1 MLAAVLSRR
10 PPSPRLPMSNTS
22 ILTVLKSRRIWLL
35 VAVGFAS
42 GLPLWLTGVT
52 LSAWMKNEGVNLKT
66 IGVFSLVALPY
77 TIKVLWAPLLDRYT
91 LPFLGRRRGW
101 MLLTQVLLMGAISAM
116 GLVNPKDSPIAMA
129 LMALVVTFLS
139 ASQDIVADAWRTD
152 ILTPEERGLGTST
165 YVTGYR
171 LGMLVAG
178 ALALMLSDVI
188 GWPQTYHLMG
198 LLMGVGIIATLL
210 APEPTNVRPP
220 RNLVDAVVKPF
231 EDFFRRRFA
240 IPVLAFM
247 VLYKLGDAIAAS
259 MVTPFYIELGFSN
272 TEIGALSKGLGMLA
286 TIGGGLLGGV
296 VMVKLSMRRA
306 LYLFGIAQGL
316 TNLGFMTLAL
326 VGKNDLMLAT
336 AITID
341 NVCTGLGVTAFAAFA
356 MSLCHKSFSATQY
369 ALLSALGTLANR
381 LIGSVSGYLATWM
394 GWPTF
399 FAFTAAAAL
408 PALVLL
414 MFLPEDA
421 AQPATDEPAPD
432 LAAPAQASSVAV
444 AR

>member
-1 MLAAVLSRR
+1 MPNSSL
-10 PPSPRLPMSNTS
+10 
-22 ILTVLKSRRIWLL
+22 LTVLKSRRVWLL
-35 VAVGFAS
+35 MAVGFAS

-77 TIKVLWAPLLDRYT
+77 TFKVLWAPLMDRYT

-101 MLLTQVLLMGAISAM
+101 MLLTQVLLVGAISAM
-116 GLVNPKDSPIAMA
+116 GLVNPKDAPMAMA
-129 LMALVVTFLS
+129 CMAVVVTFLS

-152 ILTPEERGLGTST
+152 ILTMEERGLGNSL

-171 LGMLVAG
+171 MGMLVAG
-178 ALALMLSDVI
+178 GLAFILSDHL
-188 GWPQTYHLMG
+188 GWSRTYYVMG
-198 LLMGVGIIATLL
+198 LLMIVGVVATLL
-210 APEPTNVRPP
+210 APEPQSVRPP
-220 RNLVDAVVKPF
+220 RNLADAIVRPFVDY
-231 EDFFRRRFA
+231 FRREYA
-240 IPVLAFM
+240 LGVLAFL

-272 TEIGALSKGLGMLA
+272 TEIGALSKTLGMLA

-296 VMVKLSMRRA
+296 LMVKLSMRRA
-306 LYLFGIAQGL
+306 LFIFGAAQGL
-316 TNLGFMTLAL
+316 TNLAFMALAL
-326 VGKNDLMLAT
+326 VGKNDLMLAG
-336 AITID
+336 TIAVD
-341 NVCTGLGVTAFAAFA
+341 NVCTGLGVTAFAAFV

-369 ALLSALGTLANR
+369 ALLSALGTIANR

-399 FAFTAAAAL
+399 FAFTAAAAI

-414 MFLPEDA
+414 MFLPEHA
-421 AQPATDEPAPD
+421 AQPQEDEPPAPEA
-432 LAAPAQASSVAV
+432 LPPASSTAASVAV

>member
-1 MLAAVLSRR
+1 MPNSSL
-10 PPSPRLPMSNTS
+10 
-22 ILTVLKSRRIWLL
+22 LTVLKSRRVWLL
-35 VAVGFAS
+35 MAVGFAS

-66 IGVFSLVALPY
+66 IGIFSLVALPY
-77 TIKVLWAPLLDRYT
+77 TFKVLWAPLMDRYT

-101 MLLTQVLLMGAISAM
+101 MLLTQVLLMGAIAAM
-116 GLVNPKDSPIAMA
+116 GLVNPKDAPIAMA
-129 LMALVVTFLS
+129 CMTVVVTFLS

-152 ILTPEERGLGTST
+152 ILTLEERGLGNSM

-178 ALALMLSDVI
+178 GLAFILSDHL
-188 GWPQTYHLMG
+188 GWSRTYHVMG
-198 LLMGVGIIATLL
+198 LLMGVGVVATLL
-210 APEPTNVRPP
+210 APEPQSVKPP
-220 RNLVDAVVKPF
+220 RNLADAVVRPF
-231 EDFFRRRFA
+231 VDYFRREYA
-240 IPVLAFM
+240 LGVLAFL

-272 TEIGALSKGLGMLA
+272 TEIGALSKSLGMLA

-296 VMVKLSMRRA
+296 LMVKLSMRRA
-306 LYLFGIAQGL
+306 LFIFGAAQGL
-316 TNLGFMTLAL
+316 TNLAFMALAL
-326 VGKNDLMLAT
+326 VGKNDLMLAG
-336 AITID
+336 TIAVD
-341 NVCTGLGVTAFAAFA
+341 NVCTGLGVTAFAAFL

-369 ALLSALGTLANR
+369 ALLSALGTIANR

-399 FAFTAAAAL
+399 FAFTAAAAI

-414 MFLPEDA
+414 MFLPENA
-421 AQPATDEPAPD
+421 AQPKEDEPPAPE
-432 LAAPAQASSVAV
+432 AAPPASSSAASVAV

>member
-1 MLAAVLSRR
+1 MPNSSL
-10 PPSPRLPMSNTS
+10 
-22 ILTVLKSRRIWLL
+22 LTVLKSRRIWLL
-35 VAVGFAS
+35 MAVGFAS

-66 IGVFSLVALPY
+66 IGIFSLVALPY
-77 TIKVLWAPLLDRYT
+77 TFKVLWAPLMDRYT

-101 MLLTQVLLMGAISAM
+101 MLLTQVLLMGAIAAM
-116 GLVNPKDSPIAMA
+116 GLVNPKDTPIAMA
-129 LMALVVTFLS
+129 CMAVVVTFLS

-152 ILTPEERGLGTST
+152 ILTLEERGLGNSM

-178 ALALMLSDVI
+178 GLAFILSDQL
-188 GWPQTYHLMG
+188 GWSRTYYVMG
-198 LLMGVGIIATLL
+198 LLMGVGVVATLI
-210 APEPTNVRPP
+210 APEPQSVRPP
-220 RNLVDAVVKPF
+220 RNLLDAVVKPF
-231 EDFFRRRFA
+231 VDYFRREYA
-240 IPVLAFM
+240 LGVLAFL

-272 TEIGALSKGLGMLA
+272 TEIGALSKTLGMLA

-296 VMVKLSMRRA
+296 LMVKLSMRRA
-306 LYLFGIAQGL
+306 LFIFGAAQGL
-316 TNLGFMTLAL
+316 TNLAFLAL
-326 VGKNDLMLAT
+326 SLTGKNDLMLAA
-336 AITID
+336 AIAVD
-341 NVCTGLGVTAFAAFA
+341 NVCTGLGVTAFAAFV

-369 ALLSALGTLANR
+369 ALLSTMGTLANR

-399 FAFTAAAAL
+399 FAFTAAAAI
-408 PALVLL
+408 PGLVLL
-414 MFLPEDA
+414 MFLPENA
-421 AQPATDEPAPD
+421 AQPVDDEPPAPE
-432 LAAPAQASSVAV
+432 AMPPTAPTSSVAV

>member
-1 MLAAVLSRR
+1 
-10 PPSPRLPMSNTS
+10 MSNPS
-22 ILTVLKSRRIWLL
+22 LLTVLKSRRIWLL
-35 VAVGFAS
+35 MAVGFAS

-66 IGVFSLVALPY
+66 IGIFSLVALPY
-77 TIKVLWAPLLDRYT
+77 TFKVLWAPLMDRYT

-116 GLVNPKDSPIAMA
+116 GLVNPKDAPIAMA
-129 LMALVVTFLS
+129 CIAVVVTFLS

-152 ILTPEERGLGTST
+152 ILPMEERGLGNSM

-171 LGMLVAG
+171 VGMLVAG
-178 ALALMLSDVI
+178 GLAFVLSDLL
-188 GWPQTYHLMG
+188 GWSQTYYVMG
-198 LLMGVGIIATLL
+198 LLMGVGVVATLL
-210 APEPTNVRPP
+210 APEPQSVKPP
-220 RNLVDAVVKPF
+220 RNLLDAVVKPF
-231 EDFFRRRFA
+231 VDYFRREYA
-240 IPVLAFM
+240 LGVLAFL

-272 TEIGALSKGLGMLA
+272 TEIGALSKTLGMLA

-296 VMVKLSMRRA
+296 LMVKLSMRRA
-306 LYLFGIAQGL
+306 LFIFGAAQGL
-316 TNLGFMTLAL
+316 TNLGFLALSL

-336 AITID
+336 AIALD
-341 NVCTGLGVTAFAAFA
+341 NVCTGLGVMAFAAFL

-369 ALLSALGTLANR
+369 ALLSTMGTIANR
-381 LIGSVSGYLATWM
+381 LIGSVSGYLATWL

-399 FAFTAAAAL
+399 FAFTAAAAI

-414 MFLPEDA
+414 TFLPEHA
-421 AQPATDEPAPD
+421 ARPVEDEPPAPE
-432 LAAPAQASSVAV
+432 AMPPSAPASSVAV

>member
-1 MLAAVLSRR
+1 MPNSSL
-10 PPSPRLPMSNTS
+10 
-22 ILTVLKSRRIWLL
+22 LTVLKSRRVWLL
-35 VAVGFAS
+35 MAVGFAS

-66 IGVFSLVALPY
+66 IGIFSLVALPY
-77 TIKVLWAPLLDRYT
+77 TFKVLWAPLMDRYT

-101 MLLTQVLLMGAISAM
+101 MLLTQVLLMGAIAAM
-116 GLVNPKDSPIAMA
+116 GLVNPKDAPVAMA
-129 LMALVVTFLS
+129 CMAMVVTFLS

-152 ILTPEERGLGTST
+152 SLTTEERGLGNSL

-178 ALALMLSDVI
+178 GLAFILSDHL
-188 GWPQTYHLMG
+188 GWSRTYYVMG
-198 LLMGVGIIATLL
+198 VLMGVGVVATLL
-210 APEPTNVRPP
+210 APEPQSVRPP
-220 RNLVDAVVKPF
+220 RNLADAVVRPF
-231 EDFFRRRFA
+231 VDYFRREYA
-240 IPVLAFM
+240 LGVLAFL

-272 TEIGALSKGLGMLA
+272 TEIGALSKTLGMVA
-286 TIGGGLLGGV
+286 TIGGGLLGGLL
-296 VMVKLSMRRA
+296 MVKLSMRRA
-306 LYLFGIAQGL
+306 LFIFGAAQGL
-316 TNLGFMTLAL
+316 TNLAFLALAL
-326 VGKNDLMLAT
+326 VGKNDVLLAS
-336 AITID
+336 AITVD
-341 NVCTGLGVTAFAAFA
+341 NVCTGLGVTAFTAFL

-369 ALLSALGTLANR
+369 ALLSAMGTIANR

-399 FAFTAAAAL
+399 FGFTAAAAI

-414 MFLPEDA
+414 MFLPENA
-421 AQPATDEPAPD
+421 AQPVEEGPPSAPE
-432 LAAPAQASSVAV
+432 AMPPTAPSVAA

>member
-1 MLAAVLSRR
+1 MTN
-10 PPSPRLPMSNTS
+10 PSL
-22 ILTVLKSRRIWLL
+22 LTVLKSRRIWLL
-35 VAVGFAS
+35 MAVGFAS

-66 IGVFSLVALPY
+66 IGIFSLVALPY
-77 TIKVLWAPLLDRYT
+77 TFKVLWAPLMDRYT

-101 MLLTQVLLMGAISAM
+101 MLLTQVLLMGAIAAM

-129 LMALVVTFLS
+129 CLAVVVTFLS

-152 ILTPEERGLGTST
+152 ILTLEERGLGNSM

-171 LGMLVAG
+171 MGMLVAG
-178 ALALMLSDVI
+178 GLAFILSDQL
-188 GWPQTYHLMG
+188 GWSRTYYVMG
-198 LLMGVGIIATLL
+198 LLMSVGVVATLI
-210 APEPTNVRPP
+210 APEPQSVRPP
-220 RNLVDAVVKPF
+220 RNLLDAVVKPF
-231 EDFFRRRFA
+231 VDYFRREYA
-240 IPVLAFM
+240 LGVLAFL

-272 TEIGALSKGLGMLA
+272 TEIGALSKTLGMLA

-296 VMVKLSMRRA
+296 LMVKLSMRRA
-306 LYLFGIAQGL
+306 LFIFGAAQGL
-316 TNLGFMTLAL
+316 TNLAFLALAL
-326 VGKNDLMLAT
+326 VGKNDLMLAG
-336 AITID
+336 AIAVD
-341 NVCTGLGVTAFAAFA
+341 NVCTGLGVTAFAAFV

-369 ALLSALGTLANR
+369 ALLSTMGTIANR

-399 FAFTAAAAL
+399 FAFTAAAAI

-414 MFLPEDA
+414 TFLPEHA
-421 AQPATDEPAPD
+421 AQPMDDEPPAPE
-432 LAAPAQASSVAV
+432 AMPPTAPTSSVAV

>member
-1 MLAAVLSRR
+1 MPNSSL
-10 PPSPRLPMSNTS
+10 
-22 ILTVLKSRRIWLL
+22 LTVLKSRRIWLL
-35 VAVGFAS
+35 MAVGFAS

-66 IGVFSLVALPY
+66 IGIFSLVALPY
-77 TIKVLWAPLLDRYT
+77 TFKVLWAPLMDRYT

-101 MLLTQVLLMGAISAM
+101 MLLTQVLLMGAIAAM
-116 GLVNPKDSPIAMA
+116 GLVNPKDAPIAMA
-129 LMALVVTFLS
+129 CMAVVVTFLS

-152 ILTPEERGLGTST
+152 ILTLEERGLGNSL

-178 ALALMLSDVI
+178 GLAFVLSDQL
-188 GWPQTYHLMG
+188 GWSRTYYVMG
-198 LLMGVGIIATLL
+198 LLMGVGVVATLL
-210 APEPTNVRPP
+210 APEPQSVRPP
-220 RNLVDAVVKPF
+220 RNLLDAVVKPF
-231 EDFFRRRFA
+231 VDYFRREYA
-240 IPVLAFM
+240 LGVLAFL

-272 TEIGALSKGLGMLA
+272 TEIGALSKTLGMLA

-296 VMVKLSMRRA
+296 LMVKLSMRRA
-306 LYLFGIAQGL
+306 LFIFGAAQGL
-316 TNLGFMTLAL
+316 TNLAFLALAL
-326 VGKNDLMLAT
+326 VGKNDLMLAA
-336 AITID
+336 AITVD
-341 NVCTGLGVTAFAAFA
+341 NVCTGLGVTAFAAFV

-369 ALLSALGTLANR
+369 ALLSALGTIANR

-399 FAFTAAAAL
+399 FAFTAAAAI

-414 MFLPEDA
+414 TFLPEHA
-421 AQPATDEPAPD
+421 AQPVEDEPPAPE
-432 LAAPAQASSVAV
+432 AMPPTASVAV

>member
-1 MLAAVLSRR
+1 MPNSSL
-10 PPSPRLPMSNTS
+10 
-22 ILTVLKSRRIWLL
+22 LTVLKSRRVWLL
-35 VAVGFAS
+35 MAVGFAS

-66 IGVFSLVALPY
+66 IGIFSLVALPY
-77 TIKVLWAPLLDRYT
+77 TFKVLWAPLMDRYT

-101 MLLTQVLLMGAISAM
+101 MLLTQVLLMGAIAAM
-116 GLVNPKDSPIAMA
+116 GLVNPKDTPLAMA
-129 LMALVVTFLS
+129 CMAVVVTFLS

-152 ILTPEERGLGTST
+152 ILTLEERGLGNSL

-178 ALALMLSDVI
+178 GLAFILSDHL
-188 GWPQTYHLMG
+188 GWSQTYYVMG
-198 LLMGVGIIATLL
+198 VLMGVGVVATLL
-210 APEPTNVRPP
+210 APEPQSVRPP
-220 RNLVDAVVKPF
+220 RNLADAVVRPF
-231 EDFFRRRFA
+231 VDYFRREYA
-240 IPVLAFM
+240 LGVLAFL

-272 TEIGALSKGLGMLA
+272 TEIGALSKTLGMVA

-296 VMVKLSMRRA
+296 LMVKLSMRRA
-306 LYLFGIAQGL
+306 LFIFGAAQGL
-316 TNLGFMTLAL
+316 TNLAFMALAL
-326 VGKNDLMLAT
+326 VGKNDLMLA
-336 AITID
+336 ATIAVD
-341 NVCTGLGVTAFAAFA
+341 NVCTGLGVTAFAAFI

-369 ALLSALGTLANR
+369 ALLSALGTIANR

-399 FAFTAAAAL
+399 FAFTAAAAI

-414 MFLPEDA
+414 TFLPENA
-421 AQPATDEPAPD
+421 AQPKEDEPPAPESVPPASSS
-432 LAAPAQASSVAV
+432 AASVAV

>member
-1 MLAAVLSRR
+1 MPNSSL
-10 PPSPRLPMSNTS
+10 
-22 ILTVLKSRRIWLL
+22 LTVLKSRRVWLL
-35 VAVGFAS
+35 MAVGFAS

-66 IGVFSLVALPY
+66 IGIFSLVALPY
-77 TIKVLWAPLLDRYT
+77 TFKVLWAPLMDRYT

-101 MLLTQVLLMGAISAM
+101 MLLTQVLLMGAIAAM
-116 GLVNPKDSPIAMA
+116 GLVNPKDTPLAMA
-129 LMALVVTFLS
+129 CMAVVVTFLS

-152 ILTPEERGLGTST
+152 ILTTEERGLGNSL

-171 LGMLVAG
+171 LGMLAAG
-178 ALALMLSDVI
+178 GLAFILSDHL
-188 GWPQTYHLMG
+188 GWSRTYYVMGMLMAV
-198 LLMGVGIIATLL
+198 GVVATLL
-210 APEPTNVRPP
+210 APEPQSVKPP
-220 RNLVDAVVKPF
+220 RNLADAVVRPF
-231 EDFFRRRFA
+231 VDYFRREYA
-240 IPVLAFM
+240 VGVLAFL

-272 TEIGALSKGLGMLA
+272 TEIGALSKTLGMLA

-296 VMVKLSMRRA
+296 LMVKLSMRRA
-306 LYLFGIAQGL
+306 LFIFGAAQGL
-316 TNLGFMTLAL
+316 TNLAFMALAL
-326 VGKNDLMLAT
+326 VGKNDLMLAS
-336 AITID
+336 TIAVD
-341 NVCTGLGVTAFAAFA
+341 NVCTGLGVTAFAAFV

-369 ALLSALGTLANR
+369 ALLSALGTIANR

-399 FAFTAAAAL
+399 FAFTAAAAI

-414 MFLPEDA
+414 LFLPENA
-421 AQPATDEPAPD
+421 AQPQEDEPPE
-432 LAAPAQASSVAV
+432 AAPPESSSASVAA

>member
-1 MLAAVLSRR
+1 MPNSSL
-10 PPSPRLPMSNTS
+10 
-22 ILTVLKSRRIWLL
+22 LTVLKSRRIWLL
-35 VAVGFAS
+35 MAVGFAS

-66 IGVFSLVALPY
+66 IGIFSLVSLPY
-77 TIKVLWAPLLDRYT
+77 TFKVLWAPLMDRYT

-101 MLLTQVLLMGAISAM
+101 MLLTQVLLVGAISAM
-116 GLVNPKDSPIAMA
+116 GLVNPKDAPMAMA
-129 LMALVVTFLS
+129 CMAVVVTFLS

-152 ILTPEERGLGTST
+152 ILTMEERGLGNSL

-171 LGMLVAG
+171 MGMLVAG
-178 ALALMLSDVI
+178 GLAFILSDHL
-188 GWPQTYHLMG
+188 GWSQTYYVMG
-198 LLMGVGIIATLL
+198 LLMVVGVVATLL
-210 APEPTNVRPP
+210 APEPESVKPP
-220 RNLVDAVVKPF
+220 RKLADAVVRPF
-231 EDFFRRRFA
+231 VDYFRREYA
-240 IPVLAFM
+240 LGVLAFL

-272 TEIGALSKGLGMLA
+272 TEIGALSKTLGMVA

-296 VMVKLSMRRA
+296 LMVKLSMRRA
-306 LYLFGIAQGL
+306 LFIFGAAQGL
-316 TNLGFMTLAL
+316 TNLAFMALAL
-326 VGKNDLMLAT
+326 VGKNDLMLA
-336 AITID
+336 ATIAVD
-341 NVCTGLGVTAFAAFA
+341 NVCTGLGVTAFAAFV

-369 ALLSALGTLANR
+369 ALLSALGTIANR

-399 FAFTAAAAL
+399 FAFTAAAAI

-414 MFLPEDA
+414 IFLPEHA
-421 AQPATDEPAPD
+421 AQPQEAEPPAPEAVPPSS
-432 LAAPAQASSVAV
+432 AAASVAA

>member
-1 MLAAVLSRR
+1 MPNSSL
-10 PPSPRLPMSNTS
+10 
-22 ILTVLKSRRIWLL
+22 LTVLKSRRIWLL
-35 VAVGFAS
+35 MAVGFAS

-66 IGVFSLVALPY
+66 IGIFSLVALPY
-77 TIKVLWAPLLDRYT
+77 TFKVLWAPLMDRYT

-116 GLVNPKDSPIAMA
+116 GLVNPKDAPLAMA
-129 LMALVVTFLS
+129 CMAVVVTFLS

-152 ILTPEERGLGTST
+152 ILTLEERGLGNSL

-171 LGMLVAG
+171 MGMLVAG
-178 ALALMLSDVI
+178 GLAFILSDHL
-188 GWPQTYHLMG
+188 GWSQTYYVMG
-198 LLMGVGIIATLL
+198 LLMGVGVVATLL
-210 APEPTNVRPP
+210 APEPESVRPP
-220 RNLVDAVVKPF
+220 RNLADAVVRPF
-231 EDFFRRRFA
+231 VDYFRRKYA
-240 IPVLAFM
+240 LGVLAFL

-272 TEIGALSKGLGMLA
+272 TEIGTLSKTLGMVA

-296 VMVKLSMRRA
+296 LMVKLSMRRA
-306 LYLFGIAQGL
+306 LFIFGAAQGL
-316 TNLGFMTLAL
+316 TNLAFMALAL
-326 VGKNDLMLAT
+326 VGKNDAMLAG
-336 AITID
+336 TIAVD
-341 NVCTGLGVTAFAAFA
+341 NVCTGLGVTAFAAFV

-369 ALLSALGTLANR
+369 ALLSALGTIANR
-381 LIGSVSGYLATWM
+381 LIGSVSGYLAEWM

-399 FAFTAAAAL
+399 FAFTAAAAI

-414 MFLPEDA
+414 MFLPEHA
-421 AQPATDEPAPD
+421 AQPQENEPPAPEA
-432 LAAPAQASSVAV
+432 LPPASSSAASVAV

>member
-1 MLAAVLSRR
+1 MPNSSL
-10 PPSPRLPMSNTS
+10 
-22 ILTVLKSRRIWLL
+22 LTVLKSRRIWLL
-35 VAVGFAS
+35 MAVGFAS

-66 IGVFSLVALPY
+66 IGIFSLVALPY
-77 TIKVLWAPLLDRYT
+77 TFKVLWAPLMDRYT

-101 MLLTQVLLMGAISAM
+101 MLLTQVLLMGAIAAM
-116 GLVNPKDSPIAMA
+116 GLVNPKDAPIAMA
-129 LMALVVTFLS
+129 CMAVVVTFLS

-152 ILTPEERGLGTST
+152 ILTLEERGLGNSL

-178 ALALMLSDVI
+178 GLAFVLSDQL
-188 GWPQTYHLMG
+188 GWSRTYYVMG
-198 LLMGVGIIATLL
+198 LLMGVGVVATLL
-210 APEPTNVRPP
+210 APEPQSVRPP
-220 RNLVDAVVKPF
+220 RNLLDAVVKPF
-231 EDFFRRRFA
+231 VDYFRREYA
-240 IPVLAFM
+240 LGVLAFL

-272 TEIGALSKGLGMLA
+272 TEIGALSKTLGMLA

-296 VMVKLSMRRA
+296 LMVKLSMRRA
-306 LYLFGIAQGL
+306 LFIFGAAQGL
-316 TNLGFMTLAL
+316 TNLAFLALAL
-326 VGKNDLMLAT
+326 VGKNDLMLAA
-336 AITID
+336 AITVD
-341 NVCTGLGVTAFAAFA
+341 NVCTGLGVTAFAAFV

-369 ALLSALGTLANR
+369 ALLSALGTIANR

-399 FAFTAAAAL
+399 FAFTAAAAI

-414 MFLPEDA
+414 TFLPEHA
-421 AQPATDEPAPD
+421 AQPVEDEPPAPE
-432 LAAPAQASSVAV
+432 AMPPTAPTASVAV